1 MIFRIWFAVDLSA
14 DITLCAFFACCLAA
28 AVLADIFTLGANAVF
43 PFVVFFGNN
52 YCFAVSSSK

>member
-1 MIFRIWFAVDLSA
+1 MIFRIRFAVDLSA

-52 YCFAVSSSK
+52 YYFAVSSS